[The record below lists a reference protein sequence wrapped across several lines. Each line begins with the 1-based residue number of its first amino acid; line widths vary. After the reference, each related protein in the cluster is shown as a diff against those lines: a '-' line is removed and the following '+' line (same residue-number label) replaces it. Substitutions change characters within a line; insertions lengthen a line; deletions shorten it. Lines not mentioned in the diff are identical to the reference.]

1 MFLIPINVKITE
13 ILAYYKILQ
22 YLCIVIKND
31 MQMDDLTDDEKELI
45 EMIRLLQQ
53 SKHNPSDQLLKYVR
67 DLFESMID

>member
-1 MFLIPINVKITE
+1 
-13 ILAYYKILQ
+13 
-22 YLCIVIKND
+22 
-31 MQMDDLTDDEKELI
+31 MQMDDLTDGEKELI